1 MSARFRGEKGVTL
14 KGICG
19 RAAVLAAIIG
29 AALLVPALA
38 HAGLSSSRNG
48 TVEYDALK
56 GEVNDV
62 TVTYNGTSYLIHDAA
77 RAYPGYGCRRVTL
90 TDVACTGAD
99 VWQVIVKTGDGDD
112 AVHFEVPVSAT
123 AEGGAGA
130 DRLYGGSETDY
141 LIGGD
146 GVDLLD
152 GGDGWDYLFGGAGA
166 DDLRG
171 GPGIRDV
178 ADYNDRTAAVTVTLD
193 GLRNDGG
200 PGENDLVESDVED
213 VFGGAG
219 NDTIVGDAQSNDIQG
234 VGGDDVIDGGL
245 GPDILYG
252 GDGTDTLTYAA
263 RTSPVHV
270 SYTSYCDSGEPNEG
284 DCVGEDLERIV
295 GGSGDDVLSAYSLF
309 QGTATLVGGPGNDI
323 LQASGGFATT
333 TLEGGDGDDSLWSAN
348 GLADV
353 DTCGAGIDAV
363 TADSLDTVSSDCET
377 LG

>member
-1 MSARFRGEKGVTL
+1 M

-19 RAAVLAAIIG
+19 RAAVLAAIVS
-29 AALLVPALA
+29 AALLAPALA
-38 HAGLSSSRNG
+38 HAGLTASKNG
-48 TVEYDALK
+48 TVEYNALK
-56 GEVNDV
+56 GEANDV
-62 TVTYNGTSYLIHDAA
+62 TVTYDGTSYLIHEAGT

-90 TDVACTGAD
+90 HDVACDASN
-99 VWQVIVKTGDGDD
+99 VWQVRVEAGDRDD
-112 AVHFEVPVSAT
+112 VIHFEVPVPAT
-123 AEGGAGA
+123 AEGGAGD

-141 LIGGD
+141 LLGGD
-146 GVDLLD
+146 GIDLLD
-152 GGDGWDYLFGGAGA
+152 GGDGWDYLFGGTGA

-178 ADYNDRTAAVTVTLD
+178 ADYNERTAAVTVTLD
-193 GLRNDGG
+193 GLRNDGE

-234 VGGDDVIDGGL
+234 LGGDDVIDGGL
-245 GPDILYG
+245 GPDIFYG

-263 RTSPVHV
+263 RTAPVRAF
-270 SYTSYCDSGEPNEG
+270 YTSFCDSGETNEG
-284 DCVGEDLERIV
+284 DCIGEDIETIV
-295 GGSGDDVLSAYSLF
+295 GGSADDLLSAYSLF
-309 QGTATLVGGPGNDI
+309 QGSATLVGGPGNDI

-333 TLEGGDGDDSLWSAN
+333 TLQGGDGDDSLWSAN

-377 LG
+377 VG